1 MKIRELHRDEK
12 IPYDLLLSAD
22 PSKDMIDEYIDRGT
36 CYILEDNG
44 QTIGEMILLETKPG
58 IMEIMNIALAD
69 DYKGK
74 GNGRILIEKAI
85 DLAKKA
91 KMHKLEFSTSN
102 SALDHLA
109 LFQKCGMRIVGI
121 EPDYFTNTY
130 KDEVYENGILKQDM
144 IRLEI
149 VFSND

>member
-1 MKIRELHRDEK
+1 MKIRELAVDEK
-12 IPYDLLLSAD
+12 IPFDLLLSAD
-22 PSKDMIDEYIDRGT
+22 PSKDMIEEYIDRAT

-44 QTIGEMILLETKPG
+44 HTVGEMILLETKPRV
-58 IMEIMNIALAD
+58 MEIMNIALVD

-85 DLAKKA
+85 DMAKKA

-102 SALDHLA
+102 SALGHLA

-130 KDEVYENGILKQDM
+130 KDEIYENGILKQDM